1 MKKIVVIILTIA
13 VFGLAAHSHNLKT
26 QLDTVKEVKAA
37 EILGAMNERE
47 EMYTKLPTGTLPE
60 PLGTESA
67 DVLERIEML
76 RQHVP
81 YQPSPEWILDV
92 INVAETEIK
101 GLRGIGPRNS
111 TSYHPQEC
119 TRHMR

>member
-1 MKKIVVIILTIA
+1 MKKTIVILTIA
-13 VFGLAAHSHNLKT
+13 VFGLSAHSYNLKT
-26 QLDTVKEVKAA
+26 QLETVKEVKFD
-37 EILGAMNERE
+37 EILGVMNERE

-60 PLGTESA
+60 PSGTESA

-76 RQHVP
+76 KQHVP
-81 YQPSPEWILDV
+81 YQPSPEWILNV

>member
-1 MKKIVVIILTIA
+1 MKKIIVILTIA
-13 VFGLAAHSHNLKT
+13 VFGLAAHSYNLKT
-26 QLDTVKEVKAA
+26 QLETVKEVKFD
-37 EILGAMNERE
+37 EIIGVMNERE
-47 EMYTKLPTGTLPE
+47 EMYTKLPTGSLPE
-60 PLGTESA
+60 PSGTESA

-76 RQHVP
+76 KQHVP

-101 GLRGIGPRNS
+101 GLRRIGPRNS
-111 TSYHPQEC
+111 TNYHPQEC